1 MSQRQITRIQ
11 PENRMLFVCSRDQVR
26 RLVTVRFNLQF
37 APVFAAVRYR
47 INREKSILL
56 KQLLS
61 RVNYGCNSATCRE
74 ALEQLVDLQLFLTLG
89 SGG

>member
-1 MSQRQITRIQ
+1 MNQRQITRIQ

-26 RLVTVRFNLQF
+26 RRVTVRFLQF

-61 RVNYGCNSATCRE
+61 RVNYGCNSATCRG
-74 ALEQLVDLQLFLTLG
+74 ALEQLVVPAAVSHIG